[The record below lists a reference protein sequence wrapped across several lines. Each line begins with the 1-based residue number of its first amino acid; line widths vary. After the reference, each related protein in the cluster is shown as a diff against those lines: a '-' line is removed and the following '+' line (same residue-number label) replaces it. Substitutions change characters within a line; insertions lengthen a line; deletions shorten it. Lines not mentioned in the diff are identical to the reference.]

1 MKNPSTLL
9 VLGLIFAG
17 SSLLAAPDLSKLP
30 AAADKKDLTY
40 AKDIRPLFE
49 ASCFRC
55 HGQQRPRHNLRL
67 DSLESV
73 LKGSEDGKVVL
84 PGKSTE
90 SLLLIAVAQLDDK
103 TAMPPKRNPGGGRG
117 GRGGPGQGGPG
128 GGSRGGG
135 DQGGPAPGNV
145 GTPGNQGGSSG
156 DNPQARR
163 NGGPGSPGGQQ

>member
-1 MKNPSTLL
+1 MKNSSTML
-9 VLGLIFAG
+9 VLGLVFAS
-17 SSLLAAPDLSKLP
+17 SSLLAAAELSKVP
-30 AAADKKDLTY
+30 PPADKKDLTY
-40 AKDIRPLFE
+40 SKDIRPLFE

-128 GGSRGGG
+128 GGGG
-135 DQGGPAPGNV
+135 DQGGPRPGNV
-145 GTPGNQGGSSG
+145 GAPANPGTPNG
-156 DNPQARR
+156 DNPQGRR
-163 NGGPGSPGGQQ
+163 NDGPGGQQ